1 MTSKNAKAELKP
13 KAKAERKPKANVKG
27 GPTATMESRPT
38 ASAKALV
45 GLQRCPWPGADPLYQ
60 AYHDKEWGVPVRSD
74 RKLFEFLILEGV
86 QAGLSWITILRK
98 REAYRLAYDNFD
110 WNRIAAYDD
119 NKLEALMNNPGI
131 IRNRLKIKA
140 SVTNAR
146 AFIKVR
152 EEFGTFSKYIWSF
165 LDGKPR
171 QNKWT
176 AMSGVPAVTDLATKI
191 SKDLKKRG
199 FTFVGP
205 TIIYAHM
212 QATGMVN
219 DHLTTCFRH
228 SEVQNQ

>member
-1 MTSKNAKAELKP
+1 MTSK
-13 KAKAERKPKANVKG
+13 KAK
-27 GPTATMESRPT
+27 PTNNPPLT
-38 ASAKALV
+38 KV
-45 GLQRCPWPGADPLYQ
+45 QRCPWPGDDPLYQ

-74 RKLFEFLILEGV
+74 KKLFEFLILEGV
-86 QAGLSWITILRK
+86 QAGLSWITVLRK
-98 REAYRLAYDNFD
+98 REAYRLAYDNYD
-110 WNRIAAYDD
+110 WNRIAAYDA
-119 NKLEALMNNPGI
+119 KKVEELMNNAGI

-140 SVTNAR
+140 SITNAK

-165 LDGKPR
+165 LGNKPL
-171 QNKWT
+171 QNRWKT
-176 AMSGVPAVTDLATKI
+176 MKDVPPVTELATKI

-219 DHLTTCFRH
+219 DHVTSCFRH
-228 SEVQNQ
+228 KELHS

>member
-1 MTSKNAKAELKP
+1 MTTKKSKAAKV
-13 KAKAERKPKANVKG
+13 KAPAR
-27 GPTATMESRPT
+27 TQ
-38 ASAKALV
+38 ASV
-45 GLQRCPWPGADPLYQ
+45 QRCPWPGEDPLYQ
-60 AYHDKEWGVPVRSD
+60 TYHDQEWGVPVRGD
-74 RKLFEFLILEGV
+74 KKLFEFLILEGC

-98 REAYRLAYDNFD
+98 RAAYRAAYDNFD
-110 WNRIAAYDD
+110 WEKIAAYDTS
-119 NKLEALMNNPGI
+119 KLEELMQNPGI

-140 SVTNAR
+140 SVTNAK

-165 LDGKPR
+165 VGGKPIQGAR
-171 QNKWT
+171 KT
-176 AMSGVPAVTDLATKI
+176 MKDVPAVTELATQI

-219 DHLTTCFRH
+219 DHLATCFRH
-228 SEVQNQ
+228 KELCE